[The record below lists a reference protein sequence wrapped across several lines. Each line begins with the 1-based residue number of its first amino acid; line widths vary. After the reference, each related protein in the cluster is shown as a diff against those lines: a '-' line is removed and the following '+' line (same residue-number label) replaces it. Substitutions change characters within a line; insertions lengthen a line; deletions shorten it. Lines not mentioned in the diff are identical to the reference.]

1 MKKMADVWR
10 ENDVLVKR
18 ILGDERILV
27 DAWVRGNLVI
37 PSSVEPRKERKF
49 LAPMLQGFSA
59 HRYGWKM
66 ILEGENGARM
76 VLRYCPGEWNVKAF
90 LEDPPTMRSP
100 HSLSP
105 RRQMLRLC
113 SVSFP
118 KKQKWRL
125 LVKQKND
132 TPTRNTTLLVCR
144 FSLFYQ

>member
-90 LEDPPTMRSP
+90 LEDPPHHAEPSFVIASAADVETLFCFFSEETEMAT
-100 HSLSP
+100 P
-105 RRQMLRLC
+105 R
-113 SVSFP
+113 
-118 KKQKWRL
+118 
-125 LVKQKND
+125 
-132 TPTRNTTLLVCR
+132 
-144 FSLFYQ
+144 